1 MFLFFDQN
9 KATILLMDIRKELK
23 ILLVKEGTSMRKVV
37 KATRGSNY
45 DIPNESTISSELIN
59 QRIRFQTVNDI
70 LDYLGYEIIIRE
82 KRK

>member
-1 MFLFFDQN
+1 MFFDQN
-9 KATILLMDIRKELK
+9 KATILFMDIRKELK

-37 KATRGSNY
+37 KATRGLSY

-70 LDYLGYEIIIRE
+70 LDYLGYEIVIRE
-82 KRK
+82 KQK